1 MTLGDIVEHEGHR
14 WRVYKVDKS
23 VRTVALIRW
32 GGSTAEVADDDP
44 KLVVVGNPSGWA
56 VVTARLKP
64 NAGPMVKLSVARG
77 GKLRALRPLVDW
89 VPSDLMRAGGSIFIN
104 PDFKLALGELLI
116 AEYKDGTAGRIPI
129 TKRYGSVAQRSVVRS
144 GVQQKKGLM
153 GFLDGEDL
161 VK

>member
-1 MTLGDIVEHEGHR
+1 MTLGDVVEYEGHR
-14 WRVYKVDKS
+14 WRVYKVDRS

-32 GGSTAEVADDDP
+32 GGSTQEVADDDP
-44 KLVVVGNPSGWA
+44 ALVVIANPSGWP

-64 NAGPMVKLSVARG
+64 NAGPVAKLSIARG
-77 GKLRALRPLVDW
+77 GKLRGLRPLVDW

-104 PDFKLALGELLI
+104 PDFKLSLGEILI
-116 AEYKDGTAGRIPI
+116 AEYKDGTASRIPI

-144 GVQQKKGLM
+144 GVKKKKGLM
-153 GFLDGEDL
+153 GFLDGEDF